1 MAQATKSFKIGEY
14 AVGGIIRVEV
24 KGKVIIIKALDYNTK
39 EMLRAG
45 STTTDTQGVESQITD
60 FLEELTSYYYAE
72 KIMAWIKSKVDLNAR
87 QY

>member
-1 MAQATKSFKIGEY
+1 MAQATKEFKIGEY

-45 STTTDTQGVESQITD
+45 SITTDTQGVESQITEY
-60 FLEELTSYYYAE
+60 LEELTSYYYAE
-72 KIMAWIKSKVDLNAR
+72 KIMDWIKSKVDLNAS

>member
-1 MAQATKSFKIGEY
+1 MAQATKNFKIGEY

-39 EMLRAG
+39 ELVRAG
-45 STTTDTQGVESQITD
+45 SITTDTQGVESQIQN

-72 KIMAWIKSKVDLNAR
+72 KIMAWIKSKVELYSTR
-87 QY
+87 Y